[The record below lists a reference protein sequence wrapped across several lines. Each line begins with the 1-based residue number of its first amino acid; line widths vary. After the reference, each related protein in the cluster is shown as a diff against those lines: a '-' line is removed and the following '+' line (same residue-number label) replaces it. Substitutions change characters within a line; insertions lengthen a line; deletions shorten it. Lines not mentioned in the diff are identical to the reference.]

1 MTLQELKG
9 KRKTLVRRCRGI
21 LDKAED
27 AKRDLTGDEEAETDR
42 LMAEAEG
49 LQLRIKSGEI
59 KKAGEIVD
67 EAPRMQGRSLLPIMT
82 GKADSSI
89 HKSHIVCDFN
99 DSLGY
104 SPVKTQTQATITFDG
119 QIAGPSCSQR

>member
-82 GKADSSI
+82 ARPIRPFTNRIS
-89 HKSHIVCDFN
+89 C
-99 DSLGY
+99 
-104 SPVKTQTQATITFDG
+104 ATSTILLVT
-119 QIAGPSCSQR
+119 AR